1 MKVVV
6 AAYDP
11 AWPSLFENEAA
22 VLAAALGSN
31 AIAIHHIG
39 STSIPGMSAK
49 PIIDI
54 MVEAEQLS
62 AVDAH
67 NAEMARIGYEA
78 MGEFGI
84 AGRRYFRRHDHAGTR
99 SHHVHVFQRGS
110 EDADRHLALR
120 DYLRTNPD
128 DVQRYS
134 DLKLALAQA
143 HPNDIEAY
151 MDGKDALVKEIE
163 AKALLFKQH

>member
-6 AAYDP
+6 VPYDP
-11 AWPSLFENEAA
+11 DWPSLFENEAV
-22 VLAAALGSN
+22 VLAAALGRN

-62 AVDAH
+62 AIDAR
-67 NAEMARIGYEA
+67 NAEMAHSGYEA

-84 AGRRYFRRHDHAGTR
+84 AGRRYFRKQDQTGSR
-99 SHHVHVFQRGS
+99 SHHVHIFQRGS
-110 EDADRHLALR
+110 EDADRHLSLR
-120 DYLRTNPD
+120 DYLRTNPH
-128 DVQRYS
+128 DVRRYS

-143 HPNDIEAY
+143 HPNDIEGY